1 MKYFQTMNIKI
12 SLILFVILISGCKSW
27 NIQITRPGYDPG
39 YHKQYPRLPHAFALV
54 KNPHPVRYGEK
65 SERFEVRDGDCGDDD
80 CRANT
85 RYRSEISIEKRKI
98 KARFGEDIWYGW
110 SFYNYNISE
119 YDRTKNMYI
128 TVGQWKMG
136 GGNRPIKIHQLRQEK
151 YRDIDWKACDPKI
164 CSNHLTSK
172 KNDDVFLSLD
182 DLKSR
187 IKTNDYNNYLNVCR
201 LFSMKDVMSKWTDIV
216 YNTNFS
222 TENDGYIN
230 IWINGIKRCEY
241 RGPIFTVKDFSMY
254 PGPVHRRG
262 IYVSPT
268 THWDKNYPNIPKPT
282 FIVYYDEFRV
292 SRNREE
298 VDIRIIE
305 KKGLPAV
312 D

>member
-1 MKYFQTMNIKI
+1 MNIKI

-119 YDRTKNMYI
+119 YDRTKNMGI

-136 GGNRPIKIHQLRQEK
+136 GGNRPIKIHQPPMHDK
-151 YRDIDWKACDPKI
+151 YLDMDWKACDPKV

-201 LFSMKDVMSKWTDIV
+201 LFSMKDVMGKWTDIV

-262 IYVSPT
+262 IYVSYT
-268 THWDKNYPNIPKPT
+268 EDWDYNYPEKDKPI
-282 FIVYYDEFRV
+282 FIAYYDEFRV
-292 SRNREE
+292 GRNREE

-305 KKGLPAV
+305 KKGFPEV